1 MGKIIELLYEL
12 GFSLTNATLV
22 VVYGFMV
29 VAIAIKVLYFLV
41 NVSFLSLSVIR
52 MKDSRNN
59 PIKKAL
65 FKECAGVAAFCI
77 LVQILV
83 GYNAIQTMLLEYVF
97 IKSWARDGVVLWDMI
112 REEWEHDWKP
122 FFGFSHGHK

>member
-1 MGKIIELLYEL
+1 MGKIIEFLYSL
-12 GFSLTNATLV
+12 GFSLTNSTLI
-22 VVYGFMV
+22 VVYVFMIS
-29 VAIAIKVLYFLV
+29 AIAIKVLYFTV
-41 NVSFLSLSVIR
+41 NVSFLALSIIR
-52 MKDSRNN
+52 MKDSRSN

-97 IKSWARDGVVLWDMI
+97 IKSWAKDGVVLWDMI

-122 FFGFSHGHK
+122 FFGLNHANK